1 MKYAS
6 WEQRILREND
16 LSARIIAFLATARTA
31 ARIEGRVAFA
41 MPDLDDMTK
50 RYAGCRAGMALL
62 HQWER
67 QRHHDSARYVAISP
81 PRLIIDDAWLADR
94 EQAPIPHVE
103 LWMAR
108 TADGLPPLG
117 DEPATLNPRI
127 IEGLRLREI
136 DGAIVRPPNPYRLGQ
151 EVRMAG
157 GPFDGLVAKII
168 ALDERD
174 RVVVLLD
181 LLSRSV
187 KAHVTVEQLR
197 AC

>member
-117 DEPATLNPRI
+117 DEPATLAKTT
-127 IEGLRLREI
+127 GDATLDALLF
-136 DGAIVRPPNPYRLGQ
+136 DGASIVKRREGK
-151 EVRMAG
+151 RTGAW
-157 GPFDGLVAKII
+157 LVTRI
-168 ALDERD
+168 
-174 RVVVLLD
+174 
-181 LLSRSV
+181 
-187 KAHVTVEQLR
+187 
-197 AC
+197 